1 MIILILIIVLI
12 IFVGTLYIL
21 SKICQRN
28 KLNNIPRKE
37 IKLGEN
43 RLTNN
48 QIAVRDAIENGRVV
62 VAKLV
67 SDRRISSYQYSDG
80 SSNNVNDDTY
90 IGTYEYYFNN
100 QWYQQEYRFNSLP
113 PKTLNLYYTAL
124 NPNHLFLE
132 SPIKYKPPTVVVI
145 VVIIIVTVAFT
156 ISFAPQIKEL
166 QHEIASAILNTMK

>member
-1 MIILILIIVLI
+1 MAIVIIGIL
-12 IFVGTLYIL
+12 FGSFYIL

-28 KLNNIPRKE
+28 IENGVPK
-37 IKLGEN
+37 IKFRELE
-43 RLTNN
+43 LSNN

-67 SDRRISSYQYSDG
+67 SDRRISAYQYSDG
-80 SSNNVNDDTY
+80 SSNNDDTY

-100 QWYQQEYRFNSLP
+100 QWYQQEYRFSSPP

-156 ISFAPQIKEL
+156 ISFAPEIKEL

>member
-1 MIILILIIVLI
+1 MLILIIVLI

-67 SDRRISSYQYSDG
+67 SDRRISYQYSDG
-80 SSNNVNDDTY
+80 SSNNDDTY

-100 QWYQQEYRFNSLP
+100 QWYQQEYRFNSPP

-132 SPIKYKPPTVVVI
+132 SPIKYKPPAIIVI
-145 VVIIIVTVAFT
+145 VVIIIVSVAFT

-166 QHEIASAILNTMK
+166 QHEITSAILNTMK

>member
-1 MIILILIIVLI
+1 MAIVIIG
-12 IFVGTLYIL
+12 IFFGSFYIL

-67 SDRRISSYQYSDG
+67 SDRRISYQYSDG
-80 SSNNVNDDTY
+80 SSNNDDTY

-100 QWYQQEYRFNSLP
+100 QWYQQEYRFHSSP

>member
-1 MIILILIIVLI
+1 MAIVIIG
-12 IFVGTLYIL
+12 IFFGSFYIL

-67 SDRRISSYQYSDG
+67 SDRRISYQYSDG
-80 SSNNVNDDTY
+80 SSNNDDTY

-100 QWYQQEYRFNSLP
+100 QWYQQEYRFHSPP

-166 QHEIASAILNTMK
+166 QHEIASAILNRMK

>member
-1 MIILILIIVLI
+1 MIILIIVLI

-21 SKICQRN
+21 SKICQ
-28 KLNNIPRKE
+28 KNIENGVPKIKFKE
-37 IKLGEN
+37 LE
-43 RLTNN
+43 LTNN

-67 SDRRISSYQYSDG
+67 SDKRISYQYSDG
-80 SSNNVNDDTY
+80 SSNNDDTY
-90 IGTYEYYFNN
+90 IGIYEYYFNN
-100 QWYQQEYRFNSLP
+100 QWYQQKYRFSSPP

-156 ISFAPQIKEL
+156 ISFAPEIKEL

>member
-1 MIILILIIVLI
+1 MVIVIIGMG
-12 IFVGTLYIL
+12 IFFGSFYIL

-67 SDRRISSYQYSDG
+67 SDRRIAEYYSLDEV
-80 SSNNVNDDTY
+80 SKNNDTY

-100 QWYQQEYRFNSLP
+100 QWYQQEYRFNSP
-113 PKTLNLYYTAL
+113 QPKTLNLYYTAL

-132 SPIKYKPPTVVVI
+132 SPIKYKPPAIVVI